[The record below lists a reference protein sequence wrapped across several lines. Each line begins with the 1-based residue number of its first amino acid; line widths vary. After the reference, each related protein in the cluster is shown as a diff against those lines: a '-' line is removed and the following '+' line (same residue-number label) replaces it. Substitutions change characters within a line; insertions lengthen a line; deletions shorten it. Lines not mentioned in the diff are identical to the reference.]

1 MNLLER
7 IKAMFSGSSGD
18 AEQVI
23 KNANSTREMLE
34 HLDELITQNEVE
46 LRKTRQELARLE
58 LSERASIENIKSGRV
73 GDKEK
78 QFVLLQIKRTRTQ
91 MDNLKLKADILNK
104 NIELHMNLV
113 GKIQAME
120 AMDLRGI
127 EQSVV
132 ERVMLDFEEGM
143 EKFRESVQT
152 GDGVVQSRDEVLTT
166 KDKEE
171 LRKLEQE
178 IMGEDT
184 RRMQR
189 TTDDNLREIEE
200 EIMRAESKK
209 KEQEPGAQATG
220 KRSKEEPEAQVE

>member
-7 IKAMFSGSSGD
+7 IKMMLTGSAGD

-23 KNANSTREMLE
+23 KDAHSTREMLE

-73 GDKEK
+73 GDREKE
-78 QFVLLQIKRTRTQ
+78 FVLLQIKRTRTQ
-91 MDNLKLKADILNK
+91 MSNLKLKADILNK

-127 EQSVV
+127 EQNVV

-143 EKFRESVQT
+143 EKFRDSVHTGEGVTQT
-152 GDGVVQSRDEVLTT
+152 REEVLTS
-166 KDKEE
+166 KDKED
-171 LRKLEQE
+171 LRKLEKE
-178 IMGEDT
+178 IMGEAP
-184 RRMQR
+184 RAQR
-189 TTDDNLREIEE
+189 TTDDELREIEE
-200 EIMRAESKK
+200 EIMRSEKARENESKQK
-209 KEQEPGAQATG
+209 TPD
-220 KRSKEEPEAQVE
+220 EPEAELE